1 MEQQTLNKPLIPPH
15 QPPPRQ
21 ITDVTRDYWQMV
33 KSSLKTSASPFSA
46 HDKPSEIATDVSCPR
61 CDGAGYV
68 DHYQTADGR
77 DFGVKASRMI
87 AFRSEYPDAQF
98 KGMQPCGCQEQ
109 RRLGRLWGTAGIPK
123 HRRHCTFEA
132 FDSLP
137 EDYLEGKQEARFYA
151 GEMAQGNVLIRKG
164 VEKNSLVLSGEP
176 GMGKSGMMACIAR
189 YWLDRGENVLWV
201 DFGEFIEAIKASYDE
216 SSKVNAS
223 AIVESAQRSSL
234 LCFDDFGDMAR
245 GIKPVTDHTRERT
258 YDVIRYRYENELP
271 TVITSNLDDGQMYA
285 QFGGRIAD
293 RIGEMGH
300 FMVMAGANLR
310 FA

>member
-1 MEQQTLNKPLIPPH
+1 MEQQTLNKSLVG
-15 QPPPRQ
+15 QTVPPPRQ
-21 ITDVTRDYWQMV
+21 ITDVSRDYWQMV
-33 KSSLKTSASPFSA
+33 KSSLKTNDSPFSA
-46 HDKPSEIATDVSCPR
+46 HSRPNENGAGADCPR
-61 CDGAGYV
+61 CDGQGYV

-87 AFRSEYPDAQF
+87 AFRAEYPDAQL

-123 HRRHCTFEA
+123 HRRHCTFDA

-137 EDYLEGKQEARFYA
+137 EEYLEGKQEARFYA
-151 GEMAQGNVLIRKG
+151 GEMAQGSILIRNG
-164 VEKNSLVLSGEP
+164 VEKNSLMLSGKP

-216 SSKVNAS
+216 TSKVS
-223 AIVESAQRSSL
+223 AQTIVESAQRSSL

-245 GIKPVTDHTRERT
+245 DRKPVTDHTRERT

-271 TVITSNLDDGQMYA
+271 TVITSNLDDEQLYA

-293 RIGEMGH
+293 RIGEMSH
-300 FMVMAGANLR
+300 FLPMVGANLR